1 MKLRK
6 ILFAAILLIYLA
18 SLVSAQKTK
27 PTPPPGEE
35 KTQQTPKTR
44 QVYRVEKQEQIF
56 SVLEGKWDWEYLENS
71 CRENPF
77 SINFSENRKKLFLTY
92 ENAKN
97 SEGKTE
103 KKVYTYNLL
112 AISLFG
118 VRGQIEGETRL
129 TEDQKPVVWEFI
141 LLSKDEFCWHRTDS
155 PIGSCTKKI
164 VRCK

>member
-6 ILFAAILLIYLA
+6 IVFAAVLINFLGSFA
-18 SLVSAQKTK
+18 AAQATS
-27 PTPPPGEE
+27 PTPPAGEQ
-35 KTQQTPKTR
+35 KTEQFRKPR
-44 QVYRVEKQEQIF
+44 QVYKVEKPEQIF

-77 SINFSENRKKLFLTY
+77 TINFSENRKKLYLTY
-92 ENAKN
+92 ENSKN
-97 SEGKTE
+97 GEGKIE

-112 AISLFG
+112 ALSLFG

-129 TEDQKPVVWEFI
+129 TVDQKPIVWEFI
-141 LLSKDEFCWHRTDS
+141 LLSKDEFCWHRTDT
-155 PIGSCTKKI
+155 PTGSCTKKI